1 MSGLLGGNSDKMAK
15 LQKQQAEA
23 AQRRA
28 MAEMARQQAEADQA
42 KAAGGRKRGRS
53 MLTFLGADGQA
64 TLG

>member
-1 MSGLLGGNSDKMAK
+1 MSGLLGGNNQADK
-15 LQKQQAEA
+15 
-23 AQRRA
+23 
-28 MAEMARQQAEADQA
+28 AEADQA